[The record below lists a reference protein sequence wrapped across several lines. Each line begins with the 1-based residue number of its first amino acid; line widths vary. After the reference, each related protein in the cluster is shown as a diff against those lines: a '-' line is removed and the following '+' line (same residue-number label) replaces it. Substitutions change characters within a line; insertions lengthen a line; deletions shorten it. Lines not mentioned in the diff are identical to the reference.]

1 MNPTRHLF
9 PLLLALAALLPTV
22 IGLSLGWPP
31 LLWIA
36 LALALPGGL
45 LLNQQAQLRREREQE
60 LRRRVEQPPP
70 PPRVE
75 VVTSSSPL
83 AVTPLASAKPDYE
96 FLFACTMK
104 WRPAEHG
111 AAGPEYGDPRSVVAD
126 NLLGRAAATVAHES
140 PGDLAAARHRLSAA
154 LAQGGL
160 DRSGRYL
167 VWAEEVSLVVPEPDA
182 IRLRQLAD
190 LRKREELWEHERD
203 HERNVRAYLGE
214 DVLKDTGTA
223 VVWWLAKHTEQVT
236 ETVGL
241 IGALARLSA
250 VANNSEVLDLSPAP
264 QPMVTHNG
272 NGSSPDDVHRYL
284 PEFEETHAV
293 FGRQLSTLLRAHEEP
308 ERAKNVEDGYNPGD
322 EPVPD
327 DLGEP
332 DLE

>member
-1 MNPTRHLF
+1 MNLDRQLF
-9 PLLLALAALLPTV
+9 PALLACAVLLPAG
-22 IGLSLGWPP
+22 IGLGLGWPP
-31 LLWIA
+31 WLWILLSLAVLGA
-36 LALALPGGL
+36 LLTYRRTQLR
-45 LLNQQAQLRREREQE
+45 QEEEQQLRRH
-60 LRRRVEQPPP
+60 VEVPA
-70 PPRVE
+70 PRVE

-83 AVTPLASAKPDYE
+83 AVTPLSSAKPDYD

-111 AAGPEYGDPRSVVAD
+111 AGPDQGDPRSVVAD
-126 NLLGRAAATVAHES
+126 NLLGRAAATVARES
-140 PGDLAAARHRLSAA
+140 PGDLASARHRLSAA
-154 LAQGGL
+154 LAQAGS

-167 VWAEEVSLVVPEPDA
+167 VWAEDVSLVVPEADA

-250 VANNSEVLDLSPAP
+250 AANNTEVVDPSQAP
-264 QPMVTHNG
+264 QPVVTHNG
-272 NGSSPDDVHRYL
+272 NGSSPDHVHRYL
-284 PEFEETHAV
+284 PEFEESHAV
-293 FGRQLSTLLRAHEEP
+293 FGHQLSTLLRAHEEQ
-308 ERAKNVEDGYNPGD
+308 ERAQNVEDSYNPGG
-322 EPVPD
+322 EESVSG
-327 DLGEP
+327 DLDEP
-332 DLE
+332 DLD